1 MEINNRVYQNIPTN
15 IITGFLGVGKTS
27 AILHLLAHKPAD
39 QRWAVLVNEFGEIG
53 IDGAL
58 MKDTGAFIKEVPG
71 GCMCC
76 SSNLPTQMA
85 LNLLIKQAA
94 PDRILIEPTGLGHP
108 ERVIAMLR
116 EPHHRSVLDLR
127 ATVCLV
133 DPRKLSDSRYRE
145 NPAFTDQIALSDVL
159 VANRCDL
166 CSGDEIEAFYRFAS
180 ASQPPKARVALVV
193 HGAID
198 VVWLDA
204 TTSETRR
211 AVHPEAHSPPHDPH
225 GEDHSHGDDRVR
237 VADARWDRVENSGD
251 GFFSCGWRFDAGMLF
266 GTQALEQL
274 FSREPVLRIKG
285 VFHTERGWQQ
295 FNAVDGMCT
304 ARPCMAAGA
313 SIIEAIDR
321 SRNWEPLERGLLDS
335 LVP

>member
-1 MEINNRVYQNIPTN
+1 M
-15 IITGFLGVGKTS
+15 ITGFLGVGKTS

-58 MKDTGAFIKEVPG
+58 MKDSGAFIKEVPG

-116 EPHHRSVLDLR
+116 EPHYRSVLDLR

-166 CSGDEIEAFYRFAS
+166 CSGDEIEAFYRFATE
-180 ASQPPKARVALVV
+180 SQPPKARIALVV

-198 VVWLDA
+198 VAWLDA
-204 TTSETRR
+204 ATSKDRR
-211 AVHPEAHSPPHDPH
+211 AIHPEAHAHPH
-225 GEDHSHGDDRVR
+225 GEDHTHGDTHVR
-237 VADARWDRVENSGD
+237 VANARWDRVENRGD
-251 GFFSCGWRFDAGMLF
+251 GFFSCGWRFEAGMQF
-266 GTQALEQL
+266 EIRALERL
-274 FSREPVLRIKG
+274 FSREPALRMKG
-285 VFHTERGWQQ
+285 VFHTDEGWQQ
-295 FNAVDGMCT
+295 FNAADGSYT
-304 ARPCMAAGA
+304 ARPCVAANA

-321 SRNWEPLERGLLDS
+321 SRNWESLERGLLDS
-335 LVP
+335 LVR